1 MYIESIPDGDVF
13 TEEKRCRLVES
24 VINVFAEQK
33 VSVGT
38 ALIILEDARIQ
49 IKKNSVVLPA
59 KTEASGWDTWK
70 LDPQT
75 R

>member
-1 MYIESIPDGDVF
+1 MYIESTPGGDVF
-13 TEEKRCRLVES
+13 VEEERCRLVGL

-33 VSVGT
+33 VSVET

-49 IKKNSVVLPA
+49 IKKSSVVLPV
-59 KTEASGWDTWK
+59 KIEASGWDTWK